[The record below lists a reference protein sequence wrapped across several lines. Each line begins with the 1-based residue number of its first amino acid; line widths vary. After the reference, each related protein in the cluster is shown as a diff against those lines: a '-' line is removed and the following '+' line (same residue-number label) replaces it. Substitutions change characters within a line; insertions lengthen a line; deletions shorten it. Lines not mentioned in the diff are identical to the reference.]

1 MSYLPLFDTP
11 DTTSYMIMG
20 YVTFIALPIIFIG
33 TLIYRYRN
41 LKRDEETM
49 KDLDEDKNKKS

>member
-33 TLIYRYRN
+33 SLIYRYRN

-49 KDLDEDKNKKS
+49 KELEDEKKPK

>member
-11 DTTSYMIMG
+11 DTANYMIMG

-49 KDLDEDKNKKS
+49 KELESEKKQK